1 MTKAHPQTWQRP
13 HPDLSVFVLEQLIEA
28 PFCGQLLTDFSA
40 EDMVFAFNESGKS
53 AGIHLPRPAG
63 IGRHDVSVAQ
73 WCSGQPSACSPQH
86 TSRAIPFLLQQ
97 KGNPHA

>member
-53 AGIHLPRPAG
+53 AGMADMMSASLSGVLGSHLHVALSTPA
-63 IGRHDVSVAQ
+63 A
-73 WCSGQPSACSPQH
+73 
-86 TSRAIPFLLQQ
+86 
-97 KGNPHA
+97 